1 MPFVGLYNPAS
12 RYRRRHL
19 RLQIVTTSA
28 QAGSSP
34 ACRLYNVNFIY
45 EVEIM
50 YIVRLSFPETGNITY
65 HEFDDKQKAKDF
77 AIMAVARGWVWD
89 IYKLTK
95 D

>member
-1 MPFVGLYNPAS
+1 
-12 RYRRRHL
+12 
-19 RLQIVTTSA
+19 
-28 QAGSSP
+28 
-34 ACRLYNVNFIY
+34 
-45 EVEIM
+45 M